1 MNQAGGT
8 QSEIAQAIRFSQ
20 SAIRKEFPVI
30 TASVAIDLR
39 RPGVL
44 PPKGKV
50 AKGYVRR

>member
-20 SAIRKEFPVI
+20 NAIRKEFPVT

-44 PPKGKV
+44 PPKGKA
-50 AKGYVRR
+50 AKGYARR